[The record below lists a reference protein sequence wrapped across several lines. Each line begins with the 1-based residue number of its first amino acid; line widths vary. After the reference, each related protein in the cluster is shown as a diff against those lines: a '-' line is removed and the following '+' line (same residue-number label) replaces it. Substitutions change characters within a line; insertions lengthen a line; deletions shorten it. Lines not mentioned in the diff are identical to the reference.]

1 MFIFLLIEKK
11 TKTANVSFI
20 WVRDIKGSPPQET
33 FQCGELRPERKLQG
47 ALQGL
52 AEKSLQLLKWQN
64 LL

>member
-1 MFIFLLIEKK
+1 MCL
-11 TKTANVSFI
+11 I